1 VSQTVYNEKPTVAMP
16 GMIADNTDNCRIRT
30 AKMVEAGGAPFG
42 IFVTKGANA
51 GEVEYVDAAGDKIS
65 GLLVHTHHIDRTNLP
80 AGMDINVN
88 DIVPVAEQ
96 GRFYV
101 LIEEDMVEDDPVYVR
116 HTANGAGK
124 LQLGAIGKD
133 GDDPG
138 GGATRV
144 LLKGATVRVGGLL
157 AAGAV
162 AVVAFN
168 LEASRV

>member
-1 VSQTVYNEKPTVAMP
+1 MSQTVYNEKPTVAMP

-51 GEVEYVDAAGDKIS
+51 GEVEYPNALGDKIC
-65 GLLVHTHHIDRTNLP
+65 GLLVHTHHIDRTNLA

-88 DIVPVAEQ
+88 DIVPVAEE
-96 GRFYV
+96 GRFYA

-116 HTANGAGK
+116 VTANGAGK
-124 LQLGAIGKD
+124 LQLGAVRND
-133 GDDPG
+133 VDNN
-138 GGATRV
+138 GADTCV
-144 LLKGATVRVGGLL
+144 ILKGASIRVGGTL

>member
-1 VSQTVYNEKPTVAMP
+1 VSQTVYNVKPVVAMP

-30 AKMVEAGGAPFG
+30 AKMVEPGGAPFG

-51 GEVEYVDAAGDKIS
+51 GEVEYPDADTDKIC
-65 GLLVHTHHIDRTNLP
+65 GILVHTHHIDRTNLA

-88 DIVPVAEQ
+88 DIVPVAES
-96 GRFYV
+96 GRFYA

-116 HTANGAGK
+116 FAANGG
-124 LQLGAIGKD
+124 LTQLGAIGKD
-133 GDDPG
+133 ASNPG
-138 GGATRV
+138 GGATRA
-144 LLKGATVRVGGLL
+144 LLKGATVRVGGTV